1 MLQMVAA
8 GRGVSAIPDWLLHE
22 LPGGASL
29 KALRLGDRGI
39 AKSIHLGI
47 RSGDLVTDYIQGF
60 LAIARASQARGAG
73 PEAALAS

>member
-1 MLQMVAA
+1 MVAA

-22 LPGGASL
+22 LPMGASL
-29 KALRLGDRGI
+29 KALRLGEGGI

-47 RSGDLVTDYIQGF
+47 RSGDLATDYIQGF
-60 LAIARASQARGAG
+60 MAIARASQSRAAG